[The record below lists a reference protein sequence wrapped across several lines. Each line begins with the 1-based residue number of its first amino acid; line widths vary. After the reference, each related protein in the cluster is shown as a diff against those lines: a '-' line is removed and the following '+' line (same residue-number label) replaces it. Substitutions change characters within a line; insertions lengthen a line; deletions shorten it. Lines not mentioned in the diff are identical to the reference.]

1 MRDTVICM
9 LNHGEQLLF
18 SVGNCV
24 WGRDGAGGGRAA
36 PGRVHGLQRPK
47 EVRYNQ
53 YRYHSKRDCTV
64 YNQKATYLN
73 EMRKKNLNWYCKSF
87 FTGTF

>member
-53 YRYHSKRDCTV
+53 YRYHSKRGCTV
-64 YNQKATYLN
+64 QPKSNIFKRN
-73 EMRKKNLNWYCKSF
+73 EKKKFKLVL
-87 FTGTF
+87 